1 MTPTR
6 RERNRETIFA
16 EIKATAWKQI
26 AEQGASA
33 LSLRAIARE
42 IGLTAPAL
50 YRYYPSRDA
59 LVTAL
64 IIEAFEM
71 FTHSLETACNALP
84 PTDHLGR
91 YRAVCL
97 EYFRWAQANPQR
109 FALIFGTAVPGYQL
123 GSAAY
128 PAMQRGFLA
137 LQTVIGEAYIAG
149 KIHPAA
155 VLSGMEDSLLERYE
169 TLNQRG
175 MPYPPQVT
183 HLALKTWVEIHG
195 ITSLHLSGYHS
206 GILADQVEVFV
217 RSAIEHLIEVLGY
230 ERESIQEFRRSNRV
244 SR

>member
-1 MTPTR
+1 MTSTR
-6 RERNRETIFA
+6 RERNRETIFT

-50 YRYYPSRDA
+50 YRYYPSREA

-71 FTHSLETACNALP
+71 FTQSLETACNVLP
-84 PTDHLGR
+84 PTDHAGR
-91 YRAVCL
+91 YRAICL
-97 EYFRWAQANPQR
+97 EYFRWAQANPHR
-109 FALIFGTAVPGYQL
+109 FTLIFGTAVPGYQL
-123 GSAAY
+123 EAAAY
-128 PAMQRGFLA
+128 PVMQRSFLA

-149 KIHPAA
+149 KIHPEAIF
-155 VLSGMEDSLLERYE
+155 SGMEDSLLKRYE
-169 TLNQRG
+169 TLSQRG

-183 HLALKTWVEIHG
+183 HLALKTWGVIHG

-206 GILADQVEVFV
+206 GILADQIEAFV
-217 RSAIEHLIEVLGY
+217 RNAIERLIEALGF
-230 ERESIQEFRRSNRV
+230 EP
-244 SR
+244 